1 MYHNC
6 TTNPSPVDEEFM
18 NNPIAICEFSGY
30 TGYMEATFQIKH
42 AVFVTSVGP
51 GQRYPKPL
59 GFELAIVSKSNVGKS
74 SLINRLTGNGKLA
87 RASSQPGKT
96 RLINYFSINRDQF
109 YLVDLPGYGYAKAS
123 KAERETWGE
132 LMESYLKSGRVNHLF
147 LLIDIRHEPTELDR
161 QMMQYLFYYQIPFTL
176 IATKSDKISKSRRQ
190 MQANANAKLLGVPAY
205 AIPFSAETG
214 EGKEAL
220 LLTLGCLLADIE
232 QEKSDENI
240 VKNEK

>member
-1 MYHNC
+1 
-6 TTNPSPVDEEFM
+6 
-18 NNPIAICEFSGY
+18 
-30 TGYMEATFQIKH
+30 
-42 AVFVTSVGP
+42 
-51 GQRYPKPL
+51 
-59 GFELAIVSKSNVGKS
+59 
-74 SLINRLTGNGKLA
+74 
-87 RASSQPGKT
+87 
-96 RLINYFSINRDQF
+96 
-109 YLVDLPGYGYAKAS
+109 
-123 KAERETWGE
+123 
-132 LMESYLKSGRVNHLF
+132 
-147 LLIDIRHEPTELDR
+147 
-161 QMMQYLFYYQIPFTL
+161 MMQYLFYYQIPFTL